1 VSPYIWA
8 WIVLAAAMLAFSIG
22 MAAVF
27 GVP

>member
-1 VSPYIWA
+1 MWA